1 MAKPSNISIAAKRR
15 RYETMSTAPTRGAIG
30 RPPYDRGD
38 LLEHLTRCPHRGRR
52 LVRLNQ
58 RDAARKLGW
67 DRATVIRAL
76 DDLARD
82 GLARRWKHPGQQRL
96 VVEVPA

>member
-1 MAKPSNISIAAKRR
+1 MAKLSNISIAAKPR
-15 RYETMSTAPTRGAIG
+15 RYEAMSTQRTPGMIG
-30 RPPYDRGD
+30 RPPYARGD
-38 LLEHLTRCPHRGRR
+38 LLEHLRRCPHRGRH

-76 DDLARD
+76 DDLERD
-82 GLARRWKHPGQQRL
+82 RLARRWKNLGQQGLL
-96 VVEVPA
+96 VEILV

>member
-1 MAKPSNISIAAKRR
+1 
-15 RYETMSTAPTRGAIG
+15 MSSAPTRGMIG

-38 LLEHLTRCPHRGRR
+38 LLEHLKRCPHRGRN

-58 RDAARKLGW
+58 RDAARKLDW

-76 DDLARD
+76 DDLEAD
-82 GLARRWKHPGQQRL
+82 GLARRWKNLGQQGLL
-96 VVEVPA
+96 VEILV

>member
-38 LLEHLTRCPHRGRR
+38 LLEHLRHCPHRGRR

-67 DRATVIRAL
+67 DRATIMRAL
-76 DDLARD
+76 DDLERD
-82 GLARRWKHPGQQRL
+82 GLARRFKNLGQQGLL
-96 VVEVPA
+96 VEILA